1 MSRHRLSTSLATS
14 ALLALFVAAAP
25 MPAFA
30 ERPADAREAARAYF
44 TDVELVDQN
53 GDTVRLYSDLM
64 DGHVVVISSMFTTC
78 AAICPVLGQKIK
90 SLQEAA
96 GDRLGKDVH
105 ILSITVDP
113 DHDTPALLREYA
125 KRFEAQPGWHFLT
138 GSKENVRFA
147 LAKLGFAVEDK
158 DDHSTIV
165 LLGNEKTGLW
175 KKANGLAGT
184 AALVEIFDSVMNDPG
199 QAAGAAR
206 GSR

>member
-1 MSRHRLSTSLATS
+1 MIRRHRLTAALAFA
-14 ALLALFVAAAP
+14 ALLLAAAL
-25 MPAFA
+25 PAA
-30 ERPADAREAARAYF
+30 AQRPAEAREAARAYF
-44 TDVELVDQN
+44 TDVELQDQN
-53 GDTVRLYSDLM
+53 GETVHLYSDLM

-90 SLQEAA
+90 AIQEAA

-113 DHDTPALLREYA
+113 GHDTPAVLREYA

-138 GSKENVRFA
+138 GSEENVRFA
-147 LAKLGFAVEDK
+147 LAKLGFQVETK
-158 DDHSTIV
+158 DDHSTVV

-184 AALVEIFDSVMNDPG
+184 QALVELFDSVMNDTG
-199 QAAGAAR
+199 AAAGGSR

>member
-1 MSRHRLSTSLATS
+1 
-14 ALLALFVAAAP
+14 
-25 MPAFA
+25 
-30 ERPADAREAARAYF
+30 
-44 TDVELVDQN
+44 
-53 GDTVRLYSDLM
+53 M
-64 DGHVVVISSMFTTC
+64 DGHVGVISSMFTTC

-90 SLQEAA
+90 AIQEAA

-113 DHDTPALLREYA
+113 GHDTPAVLREYA

-138 GSKENVRFA
+138 GSEENVKLA
-147 LAKLGFAVEDK
+147 LSKLGFQVETK
-158 DDHSTIV
+158 DDHSTVV

-184 AALVEIFDSVMNDPG
+184 QALVELFDSVMNDTG
-199 QAAGAAR
+199 AAAGGSR